1 RMRWLHFL
9 LLLIESSY
17 ISSLHSSTHL
27 PHYIDSS
34 LLNTL
39 LAGYDKRVAPSP
51 PDGPVLIHMTI
62 VLGILTELRENQQ
75 VASIVMSHVQ
85 RWKDPALSWDPLK
98 FNGTR
103 QIIMPVSSIW
113 VPKMFI
119 YNSMETK
126 QMLPD
131 EKFDAR
137 ITHQG
142 EVKVNNPEYVTVI
155 CRLNI
160 DLFPFDTQFCAI
172 AFASPLLN
180 SQEMDVN
187 VTDPPK
193 DSYFT
198 GNAEWEVVNVST
210 RQMTFLE
217 DGEYRCEVHYIM
229 SLHRRPI
236 YYVTVI
242 VVPTFLISALSIL
255 GIFSPGTNDGPRNEK
270 VSLGL
275 GSLLAMTVLL
285 DIVAGAMPKSNSIPL
300 LGYYIVAEIFVC
312 ALAVAVSMGL
322 LSASRAR
329 IQEERMPSEWLYAL
343 LFLETKRKTK
353 FPEKVFSSNPPLIH
367 VDSIKGD
374 DEVWERR
381 DSLKIAGI
389 TSILGHLTE
398 ISNGQRVKREQIE
411 HSKWK
416 TKLEYQ
422 WNRVFSRLDHFLLL
436 SFQLINLA
444 TLLAFL
450 RYAFH
455 PIPSLP
461 HDFSV

>member
-1 RMRWLHFL
+1 QKMRWLHMIIIM
-9 LLLIESSY
+9 IESSS
-17 ISSLHSSTHL
+17 ISSFHSPKHL

-34 LLNTL
+34 ILNSVL
-39 LAGYDKRVAPSP
+39 DGYDKRVGPTP
-51 PDGPVLIHMTI
+51 PDGPVIIHMTI

-85 RWKDPALSWDPLK
+85 RWIDPGLSWDPDK

-126 QMLPD
+126 SMLPD

-137 ITHQG
+137 INYRG

-160 DLFPFDTQFCAI
+160 DNFPFDVQFCAI

-180 SQEMDVN
+180 VREMDVN

-217 DGEYRCEVHYIM
+217 DGEYRVEVHYIM
-229 SLHRRPI
+229 SLKRRPI

-285 DIVAGAMPKSNSIPL
+285 DIVASAMPKSNSIPL
-300 LGYYIVAEIFVC
+300 LGYFIVAEILVC

-322 LSASRAR
+322 LSASRSR

-343 LFLETKRKTK
+343 LFLQTKRKMK
-353 FPEKVFSSNPPLIH
+353 FPEKVYSANPPLIH
-367 VDSIKGD
+367 VESIKG

-381 DSLKIAGI
+381 ESIKIAGI
-389 TSILGHLTE
+389 TSVLNYMTE
-398 ISNGQRVKREQIE
+398 IANSQRVKRDQIE
-411 HSKWK
+411 RSKWK
-416 TKLEYQ
+416 SKLEYQ
-422 WNRVFSRLDHFLLL
+422 WNRIFSRLDHFLLL

-461 HDFSV
+461 SDFSV

>member
-1 RMRWLHFL
+1 MRWLHMIIIM
-9 LLLIESSY
+9 IESSS
-17 ISSLHSSTHL
+17 ISSFHSPKHL

-34 LLNTL
+34 ILNSVL
-39 LAGYDKRVAPSP
+39 DGYDKRVGPTP
-51 PDGPVLIHMTI
+51 PDGPVIIHMTI
-62 VLGILTELRENQQ
+62 VLGILTELRW
-75 VASIVMSHVQ
+75 I
-85 RWKDPALSWDPLK
+85 DPGLSWDPDK

-126 QMLPD
+126 SMLPD

-137 ITHQG
+137 INYRG
-142 EVKVNNPEYVTVI
+142 EVKVNNPEYVT
-155 CRLNI
+155 
-160 DLFPFDTQFCAI
+160 FCAI

-180 SQEMDVN
+180 VREMDVN

-217 DGEYRCEVHYIM
+217 DGEYRVEVHYIM
-229 SLHRRPI
+229 SLKRRPI

-285 DIVAGAMPKSNSIPL
+285 DIVASAMPKSNSIPL
-300 LGYYIVAEIFVC
+300 LGYFIVAEILVC

-322 LSASRAR
+322 LNT
-329 IQEERMPSEWLYAL
+329 IKVHPD
-343 LFLETKRKTK
+343 LEFKKK
-353 FPEKVFSSNPPLIH
+353 ECP
-367 VDSIKGD
+367 
-374 DEVWERR
+374 
-381 DSLKIAGI
+381 
-389 TSILGHLTE
+389 SIL
-398 ISNGQRVKREQIE
+398 S
-411 HSKWK
+411 
-416 TKLEYQ
+416 
-422 WNRVFSRLDHFLLL
+422 
-436 SFQLINLA
+436 
-444 TLLAFL
+444 
-450 RYAFH
+450 
-455 PIPSLP
+455 
-461 HDFSV
+461 

>member
-1 RMRWLHFL
+1 RMRWFHMIIIM
-9 LLLIESSY
+9 IESSS
-17 ISSLHSSTHL
+17 ISSYQSTKLL
-27 PHYIDSS
+27 PHYVGSS
-34 LLNTL
+34 VMNSILD
-39 LAGYDKRVAPSP
+39 GYDRRVAPSP
-51 PDGPVLIHMTI
+51 PNGPVLIHMTI

-85 RWKDPALSWDPLK
+85 RWKDPGLAWNPDK

-137 ITHQG
+137 INYLG

-180 SQEMDVN
+180 VGEMDVN
-187 VTDPPK
+187 VTDPPR

-210 RQMTFLE
+210 RRMTFLE
-217 DGEYRCEVHYIM
+217 DGEYRVEVHYIM
-229 SLHRRPI
+229 TVTRRPV
-236 YYVTVI
+236 YYITVI

-300 LGYYIVAEIFVC
+300 LGYYIVAEIIVC

-322 LSASRAR
+322 LSASRAK
-329 IQEERMPSEWLYAL
+329 IQEERMPSEWLYAF
-343 LFLETKRKTK
+343 LFLETKRKIK
-353 FPEKVFSSNPPLIH
+353 FPEKVYSCNPPLIR
-367 VDSIKGD
+367 VESIKGD

-381 DSLKIAGI
+381 ESLKIAGVN
-389 TSILGHLTE
+389 SIVNQLME
-398 ISNGQRVKREQIE
+398 IEKSQRVKREQIE
-411 HSKWK
+411 RSKWK
-416 TKLEYQ
+416 AKMEYQ
-422 WNRVFSRLDHFLLL
+422 WNRIFSRLDHFLLL

-450 RYAFH
+450 RYSFH

-461 HDFSV
+461 SDFSV

>member
-1 RMRWLHFL
+1 MLIIM
-9 LLLIESSY
+9 IESSS
-17 ISSLHSSTHL
+17 ISSLHSTKQHV
-27 PHYIDSS
+27 DSS
-34 LLNTL
+34 VLNRVL
-39 LAGYDKRVAPSP
+39 EGYDRRVAPSP
-51 PDGPVLIHMTI
+51 PNEPVRIHMTI

-85 RWKDPALSWDPLK
+85 RWIDPGLTWDPDK
-98 FNGTR
+98 FNGTQ

-137 ITHQG
+137 ISYKG

-180 SQEMDVN
+180 VREMDVN

-217 DGEYRCEVHYIM
+217 DGEYRVEVHYIM
-229 SLHRRPI
+229 SLNRRPI

-285 DIVAGAMPKSNSIPL
+285 DIVAGAMPKSNAIPL
-300 LGYYIVAEIFVC
+300 LGYYIVAEILVC

-343 LFLETKRKTK
+343 LFLQTKRKLK
-353 FPEKVFSSNPPLIH
+353 LPEKVYSCNPPLIH

-381 DSLKIAGI
+381 ESLKIAGVN
-389 TSILGHLTE
+389 SILNHLIE
-398 ISNGQRVKREQIE
+398 IANSQRVKKEQIE
-411 HSKWK
+411 RSKWK
-416 TKLEYQ
+416 AKLEYQ
-422 WNRVFSRLDHFLLL
+422 WNRIFSRLDHFLLL

-461 HDFSV
+461 SDFSV